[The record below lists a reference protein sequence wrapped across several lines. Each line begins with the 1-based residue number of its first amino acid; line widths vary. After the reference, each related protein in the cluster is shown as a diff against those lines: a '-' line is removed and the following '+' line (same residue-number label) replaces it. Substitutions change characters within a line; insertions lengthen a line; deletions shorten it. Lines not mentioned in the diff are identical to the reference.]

1 MSGAPP
7 VVLFGEAKGS
17 LLYGVAMNR
26 TLEVFLG
33 DPLNVFYQKSMIRVM
48 YSSRFGS
55 KVLIFGE

>member
-26 TLEVFLG
+26 TLEVF
-33 DPLNVFYQKSMIRVM
+33 SATH
-48 YSSRFGS
+48 
-55 KVLIFGE
+55 